1 MAKKDSPGHLLMWI
15 ILIISI
21 YILFSDSLI
30 TATIII
36 VTLIGPVFIY
46 TIYQMF
52 KEGEIFRSK
61 DSTQFNFDEYSSK
74 NDDDEGE

>member
-36 VTLIGPVFIY
+36 VTFIGPVFIY
-46 TIYQMF
+46 TIYQMI